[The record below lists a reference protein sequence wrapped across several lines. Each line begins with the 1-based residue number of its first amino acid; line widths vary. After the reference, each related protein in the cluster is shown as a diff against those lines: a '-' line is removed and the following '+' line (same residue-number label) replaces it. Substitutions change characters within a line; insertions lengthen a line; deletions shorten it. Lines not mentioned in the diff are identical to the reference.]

1 MKAQKRKA
9 IKVKVSKTDLENF
22 QTFEIDPF
30 YRELYEEKLNKKK
43 KRK

>member
-1 MKAQKRKA
+1 MKRLKRKA

-22 QTFEIDPF
+22 QNLEVDPF
-30 YRELYEEKLNKKK
+30 YKELYEDHRIKK